1 MQNPDIPGDADI
13 VDIQYSL
20 SGASAI
26 PADYADALWA
36 ALLSRLPWLADEPRG
51 GVHPISGLS
60 PASYGWN
67 LSRRSRLSLRLPRH
81 RLAAAAAL
89 AGEKLNLQG
98 EVLAVGPSQVREL
111 AHSPVIYAKFVAI
124 GPASLQ
130 GEAIGEL
137 DFLAACMER
146 FEALGIR
153 PQIICGKAQRA
164 QTTEGL
170 LSGFSLL
177 LAGIEPEINLQLQR
191 EGLGKAR
198 RHGCGIF
205 VPHKTFAAVK
215 TLE

>member
-1 MQNPDIPGDADI
+1 MDTPDTSGDMDI

-26 PADYADALWA
+26 PEDYADALWG
-36 ALLSRLPWLADEPRG
+36 ALVTRLPWLADEMRG

-60 PASYGWN
+60 PAPYGWN

-81 RLAAAAAL
+81 CLAAAMAL
-89 AGEKLNLQG
+89 EGGQLNLQG
-98 EVLAVGPSQVREL
+98 EVLEVGPPQVREL
-111 AHSPVIYAKFVAI
+111 VHSPVIYAKFVAI
-124 GPASLQ
+124 GPASKQ
-130 GEAIGEL
+130 NEVISEAV
-137 DFLAACMER
+137 FFAACMDR
-146 FEALGIR
+146 FDALGIR
-153 PQIICGKAQRA
+153 PQMICGKAQRA
-164 QTTEGL
+164 QTTAGL

-177 LAGIEPEINLQLQR
+177 LAGIEPEANLQLQR